1 MRTSLDHL
9 PLPKQRELER
19 VVEILFEEFNDTLAL
34 AQHQW
39 KKKGRITKVI
49 LYGSYARGGWV
60 DEPHTAKGYKS
71 DFDLLV
77 IVNDKRLTDYV
88 TYWAKAEERFH
99 REYGITKS
107 IKTPVN
113 FIVHTLQEVNDGL
126 AHGRYFF
133 MDVAKDGIALYQ
145 SDDSVLHTPKPK
157 TPKDAL
163 KMAREYFDEW
173 MTSSVDF
180 FDGYKDAE
188 ARGKRKKAVFD
199 LHQATER
206 LYHCVLLVCTFYT
219 PHVHNLGF
227 LRSQANLIDRR
238 LIYVWPEDNRKQRAM
253 FEKLKQAYVKARYSK
268 HYRIS
273 EEELTWLGEQVE
285 ELGRVVHAV
294 CSERIAELDAASKS
308 GVSAS

>member
-9 PLPKQRELER
+9 PSAKQRELER
-19 VVEILFEEFNDTLAL
+19 VVEILFEEFGDTLAL

-157 TPKDAL
+157 TPAQAL
-163 KMAREYFDEW
+163 AMAKEYFDEW
-173 MTSSVDF
+173 FPSAAALKEGTDF
-180 FDGYKDAE
+180 YIGKGRLKE
-188 ARGKRKKAVFD
+188 AAFS

-238 LIYVWPEDNRKQRAM
+238 LMYVWPEDNRKQRAM

-273 EEELTWLGEQVE
+273 AEELEWLGEQVE

-294 CSERIAELDAASKS
+294 CSERIAELEAASKS
-308 GVSAS
+308 GASPS